1 MSSVQPWLRSSVT
14 CALALMSI
22 LLFGPSTARAVDDVD
37 LHDINW
43 YIHVDL
49 VTVTED
55 LAYWQDLLD
64 EQLVRANALIEGGQ
78 GPVDEPCCA
87 RLGSSAS
94 LVTFGT
100 PGDGYDMLDATNQP
114 SDLNGL
120 FGGPG
125 SNAFLVDS
133 LSYCGDPAPGSVGC
147 GIQPGCSGNGNDDPD
162 LWIAVTLDALDS
174 KTLPL
179 VIAHERGHNACLIH
193 VSENACQ
200 IMQGSITNPGMG
212 GCFTATEC
220 ADYRDGRT
228 TTSSGLECS
237 CHATAGGLEPDGTAC
252 IDFTFGTC
260 SGGLCGDVGS
270 DAVVRLVASAHP
282 GSAAIPAPDHAVAIS
297 ALSGDW
303 IDLGQITPMAD
314 DIRGM
319 AYARDSMTL
328 FGVIPTSGNDS
339 IVTIDAGT
347 GELIATVGSLSNGT
361 AELISMAYHPGSTS
375 SPGDDRLIMIEAG
388 AGGTVVWVD
397 PASPSVRNE
406 YGFMSLGPASA
417 FQGLAYDSIQER
429 LFSSTTFFPDNLYEI
444 DITSCPGEFCT
455 VSEVVTAD
463 LFPVLD
469 PSLAFAPETGM
480 LYQIGT
486 SFMGSRTFY
495 NVIDPTNGASAQ
507 TLSLDEMTPGGL
519 GALPVAE
526 PGALFGSLVALAS
539 VLWAGQRPNRAP

>member
-1 MSSVQPWLRSSVT
+1 MFAP
-14 CALALMSI
+14 ALMSI
-22 LLFGPSTARAVDDVD
+22 LLFGASTALAVDDVD

-49 VTVTED
+49 VTANED

-64 EQLVRANALIEGGQ
+64 EQLDLANGLIEGGQ
-78 GPVDEPCCA
+78 GPGDEPCCA
-87 RLGSSAS
+87 RLGRSVS

-100 PGDGYDMLDATNQP
+100 PGDGYDTLDATKRP

-133 LSYCGDPAPGSVGC
+133 LSYCGAPAPGAVGC
-147 GIQPGCSGNGNDDPD
+147 GLNPPCSGNGNDDPD
-162 LWIAVTLDALDS
+162 LWIAVTLDSLDS

-179 VIAHERGHNACLIH
+179 VIAHERGHNSCLVH
-193 VSENACQ
+193 VSERACQ

-228 TTSSGLECS
+228 SISSGLECS
-237 CHATAGGLEPDGTAC
+237 CHATAGAIEPDGTAC
-252 IDFTFGTC
+252 TDFTPGTC
-260 SGGLCGDVGS
+260 SGGLCGGGDS
-270 DAVVRLVASAHP
+270 DAVVRLVAAAHP
-282 GSAAIPAPDHAVAIS
+282 GSAAIPAPDDAVVIS

-303 IDLGQITPMAD
+303 VDLGQITPMAD

-319 AYARDSMTL
+319 AYARDSRTL
-328 FGVIPTSGNDS
+328 YGVIPTSGNDS
-339 IVTIDAGT
+339 IVTIDAAS
-347 GELIATVGSLSNGT
+347 GERIATVGSLSNGT

-388 AGGTVVWVD
+388 DGGGIVVWVD

-406 YGFMSLGPASA
+406 YGVMSLGPARE
-417 FQGLAYDSIQER
+417 FLGLAYDSIQQR
-429 LFSSTTFFPDNLYEI
+429 LFSSTTFSPDNLYEI
-444 DITSCPGEFCT
+444 DITSCSRGTCT
-455 VSEVVTAD
+455 VSQVVTED
-463 LFPVLD
+463 QFPVRD
-469 PSLAFAPETGM
+469 SSLAFSPETGM

-495 NVIDPTNGASAQ
+495 NVIDPTDGSSPQ

-519 GALPVAE
+519 AAQPVPEPEALIS
-526 PGALFGSLVALAS
+526 SLVALAI
-539 VLWAGQRPNRAP
+539 VLWAGRRPRLAP